1 MLLFFMGCFY
11 VWGEVIMVK
20 DMDIIVL
27 LVKYRGFVVFGSDIY
42 GGLLNI
48 WDYGFLGVE
57 LKNNVKKVWW

>member
-1 MLLFFMGCFY
+1 
-11 VWGEVIMVK
+11 
-20 DMDIIVL
+20 MDIIVL
-27 LVKYRGFVVFGSDIY
+27 LVKYRGFVFFGSDIY